1 MTRDYSYT
9 SNSYN
14 ALMRCPASLGSKT
27 NIAKPHLDRWIY
39 LKDAIE
45 EWLYNDA
52 LDETS
57 INQARSKY
65 ANDLDPVQTKICDD
79 LFETFRAIYPKTVGM
94 SMSREYPPLPRSEAR
109 DLSEDEKIILSSWVQ
124 FEVDYG
130 EKRETIKLRTGKETM
145 DNLDLAILAL
155 QKDTNETNI
164 EINLTR
170 GTVEELPLIDGAS
183 EILNDSFEQVQ
194 KYLNLKKKETIP
206 GKHCNLCDRPSI
218 CGQYREIDGKKI
230 SNKDRSLYLTKTDL
244 MKLETCSRQAAWKFL
259 YGIPRDVNEE
269 EVIPN
274 YGDIFHAYTQKI
286 INEFDNPLSSMG
298 VNKFSEIISEESE
311 EIKVKLLETY
321 SSLVEQMSS
330 YNNVQLK
337 ATEFPL
343 GFTILSNPPQRKT
356 EDETFDKNIAVTF
369 MGMADIVGRI
379 NNNTPVVVELKTG
392 KERAIHQHEASLYA
406 LGASQATNEKE
417 VVVLHVYMRPGS
429 SKITER
435 LYREKEL
442 NKAKEYFVTK
452 SMEISN
458 WDQKDTLSPSYN
470 PGSWCE
476 YCSYETRCLDSR
488 K

>member
-1 MTRDYSYT
+1 MTKDYSFT
-9 SNSYN
+9 SNSYK
-14 ALMRCPASLGSKT
+14 ALTRCPASLGPKT

-39 LKDAIE
+39 LKEAIE

-52 LDETS
+52 LDEAS
-57 INQARSKY
+57 ISQARNKY
-65 ANDLDPVQTKICDD
+65 ANELDPIQTKICDD
-79 LFETFRAIYPKTVGM
+79 LFETFRTIYPKTDKM
-94 SMSREYPPLPRSEAR
+94 SMSREYPPIPRSESK

-124 FEVDYG
+124 FEADYG
-130 EKRETIKLRTGKETM
+130 DKRETIKLRTGKDAI

-164 EINLTR
+164 EINLTK
-170 GTVEELPLIDGAS
+170 GTVEELPVIDGAT
-183 EILNDSFEQVQ
+183 EILNDAFEQVQ
-194 KYLNLKKKETIP
+194 RYLTLNKKETIP

-218 CGQYREIDGKKI
+218 CGQYKEIHGKKI
-230 SNKDRSLYLTKTDL
+230 SNKNRSLYLTKTDL
-244 MKLETCSRQAAWKFL
+244 MKLETCNRQAAWKFL
-259 YGIPRDVNEE
+259 YGIPKDVDEE
-269 EVIPN
+269 EVTEN

-286 INEFDNPLSSMG
+286 INEFDNPLSSSGMK
-298 VNKFSEIISEESE
+298 KFSEIISEESE

-330 YNNVQLK
+330 YDNVQLK

-343 GFTILSNPPQRKT
+343 GFTILPDQPKTKT
-356 EDETFDKNIAVTF
+356 EGKSFDENLAVTF

-379 NNNTPVVVELKTG
+379 NNNIPVVVELKTG
-392 KERAIHQHEASLYA
+392 KERSIHQHEASLYA

-417 VVVLHVYMRPGS
+417 VIVLHVYMSPTS

-435 LYREKEL
+435 VYKEKEL

-476 YCSYETRCLDSR
+476 YCSYERRCLESR